1 MERRRRKLLPDYEPW
16 LILQN
21 SNLSRGMELPSIP
34 ALICHGCSHL
44 SRHVT
49 DDVTDV
55 LSKNF
60 GKTDLVTLSRLKRGA
75 ASSGLLRDLPTHCRA
90 PFPYLP

>member
-1 MERRRRKLLPDYEPW
+1 MK
-16 LILQN
+16 
-21 SNLSRGMELPSIP
+21 SFVKSIVTD
-34 ALICHGCSHL
+34 LDRL

-60 GKTDLVTLSRLKRGA
+60 GKTVFVTMSRIKMGVPYLDLV
-75 ASSGLLRDLPTHCRA
+75 LLDLPTPSAHCQFHFLA
-90 PFPYLP
+90 LSKAF